1 MFCTPVPESLTASI
15 LKPFSTCFTTCS
27 LCVYITIPFQKDYVF
42 LKADDFN
49 SYFILDFVVALVGPS
64 VVFAR
69 DKGVLT
75 LPKVV

>member
-1 MFCTPVPESLTASI
+1 
-15 LKPFSTCFTTCS
+15 
-27 LCVYITIPFQKDYVF
+27 VYITIPFQKDYVF